1 MTLPP
6 LNQAIN
12 IAVRGG
18 EMLTHKLLLSA
29 VISLAVLLAA
39 ATRTKADQ
47 VTLTLT
53 NPTQTGM
60 IGSTLLFTG
69 TITNTGTESVLI
81 DSSGLIVD
89 PFTTT
94 RNLIFT
100 SGALTLAPMQSTGEI
115 LLFTVTLDPA
125 LNAPSTITGFF
136 SVGRSSTVN
145 GELAIEQFTINVE
158 PIPEP
163 ATLLLLGT
171 GLAAVALRKRNKRH

>member
-1 MTLPP
+1 
-6 LNQAIN
+6 
-12 IAVRGG
+12 
-18 EMLTHKLLLSA
+18 MLTHKLLLPS
-29 VISLAVLLAA
+29 VISLVVVLAS
-39 ATRTKADQ
+39 ATRTNADQ

-53 NPTQTGM
+53 NPTQTGT

-69 TITNTGTESVLI
+69 TITNTGNESVLI
-81 DSSGLIVD
+81 DSSGLVVD

-94 RNLIFT
+94 RNLIFS

-125 LNAPSTITGFF
+125 LNAPSTIIGFF
-136 SVGRSSTVN
+136 SIGRSSTVD
-145 GELAIEQFTINVE
+145 GELAIQQFTINVE

-171 GLAAVALRKRNKRH
+171 GLAAVTLRKRNKQN

>member
-1 MTLPP
+1 MLSHKVLPS
-6 LNQAIN
+6 LVIFFVVVLA
-12 IAVRGG
+12 
-18 EMLTHKLLLSA
+18 SA
-29 VISLAVLLAA
+29 
-39 ATRTKADQ
+39 TKTSADQ

-53 NPTQTGM
+53 NPTQTGT

-69 TITNTGTESVLI
+69 ILTNTGSQSVLI
-81 DSSGLIVD
+81 DSSGLVVD

-100 SGALTLAPMQSTGEI
+100 SGALNLAPMQSTGEI

-136 SVGRSSTVN
+136 SVGRSSTVD
-145 GELAIEQFTINVE
+145 GELAIQQFTINVE

-171 GLAAVALRKRNKRH
+171 GLAAFTLRKRNKRH